1 MEKKKQ
7 NFDELE
13 LGLDPNKYS
22 QKPFNPARI
31 VYPEKSDDS
40 KALEL
45 EMQRQRQ
52 LREEQRKVMGGTEVE
67 LEPPEEEKQKNREL
81 MMKKFRGF

>member
-31 VYPEKSDDS
+31 VYPKQTEEEMT
-40 KALEL
+40 LQL
-45 EMQRQRQ
+45 EMKRQKQ
-52 LREEQRKVMGGTEVE
+52 LRDQQKQVMGSPDIETEVSD
-67 LEPPEEEKQKNREL
+67 EERKQIRETML
-81 MMKKFRGF
+81 KRMMGL